1 MPHSYSKSQYQPMR
15 KSMSVQKSLKS
26 LKKLMLGAL
35 FTGLSVGVSTS
46 SMAETY
52 QVVYHVVEANETLSG
67 LSKDFGVSVKDIKKV
82 NGKDNANIVVGER
95 LLIPIT
101 KVIIDSKK
109 VTAKGISKG
118 AKTAKAK
125 KNSKKVN
132 NSKSTSQSKAKS
144 TSKTAKKASN
154 DTSTQKYRVKS
165 GDTLGAIALQYG
177 TTVAEITKAN
187 NITEDYVLMIDDL
200 LLIPS
205 KGNVKQV
212 KQVTKKATRA
222 KKTESKEETTE
233 NTTNTNDVPLVYEVV
248 SGDVLGAIADKYK
261 LKMADIIELNGLENG
276 DTLSVGQKLIL
287 RKEEQPAK
295 NYRKIAKSSTY

>member
-1 MPHSYSKSQYQPMR
+1 MPHSHSNSQFQSMR
-15 KSMSVQKSLKS
+15 KSMPVRKSLKS
-26 LKKLMLGAL
+26 LKRLMLGAL

-67 LSKDFGVSVKDIKKV
+67 LSKDFGVTVEDIKKV
-82 NGKDNANIVVGER
+82 NGKENANIAVGER

-101 KVIIDSKK
+101 KIIIDSKK
-109 VTAKGISKG
+109 VTAKG

-132 NSKSTSQSKAKS
+132 NSKSTSQSKTKS
-144 TSKTAKKASN
+144 RSKTAKKASN

-187 NITEDYVLMIDDL
+187 NITENYVLMIDDL

-205 KGNVKQV
+205 KGNAKQV
-212 KQVTKKATRA
+212 KQVTKKATKA
-222 KKTESKEETTE
+222 KKTESKEETSA
-233 NTTNTNDVPLVYEVV
+233 NTTNANDVPLVYEVV

-261 LKMADIIELNGLENG
+261 LKMADIIELNGLENV